1 MERTRPALALAGLG
15 AGVGAA
21 WIMLG
26 NEVRH
31 ASAADVVL
39 LLAVGWSFLASGL
52 VAWRLR
58 PDNRIGPAM
67 VATGLLRLAEGPFW
81 SQDAVLFT
89 FGHVFSYAYLAGI
102 GYILLAFPSGRLESP
117 RLRGLFWI
125 GALAAG
131 PLQVAW
137 LLTGGH
143 DQAGSCAGC
152 PVNLLELTQAPDVA
166 AAIQLSQA
174 AIGTIVAAISIA
186 VLVRRWLVASAP
198 LRFAITP
205 VIWAGVATFGAQ
217 VVHHLSFALAVDLGQ
232 APALLLDLA
241 LALTA
246 VAFLLGVAR
255 TRLARSAIADL
266 VTKLDHS
273 PGPGELRAAL
283 ARALRDPSLE
293 IAYWLPADERFV
305 DSSGKPAAM
314 PSGAD
319 TQVVTMVEREG
330 RRIAALVHDPA
341 VTDDV
346 SLVRAVAAAAGLQL
360 ENERLQA
367 ELRSQLAEVRASR
380 ARIVEATQDER
391 RRIERD
397 LHDGTQQRLVSIA
410 MTLGLAEARV
420 ATDAAAARGLIGEAR
435 GGLSTALEELRELSQ
450 GIHPGILTER
460 GLGEAVDELALR
472 MHLPVEVGVRLPE
485 RLPSAVE
492 TAAYYVISEALTN
505 VAKHAGASRV
515 QVMVGRED
523 GRALIAVSDDGRGG
537 ADAGH
542 GSGLRGL
549 RDRVEALGG
558 RFMVESPPG
567 LGTSVEVEIPCE

>member
-1 MERTRPALALAGLG
+1 MERTRLALALVGLL

-31 ASAADVVL
+31 GGAADVVL
-39 LLAVGWSFLASGL
+39 LLSVGWSFLASGL

-58 PDNRIGPAM
+58 PDNPIGAAM

-117 RLRGLFWI
+117 SLRGLFWV
-125 GALAAG
+125 GAVAAG

-152 PVNLLELTQAPDVA
+152 PVNLLELTKAPDVT

-186 VLVRRWLVASAP
+186 VLVRRWQLASAP

-205 VIWAGVATFGAQ
+205 VIWAGVATFAAQ
-217 VVHHLSFALAVDLGQ
+217 VLHHLSFALGVDLGRI
-232 APALLLDLA
+232 PALLLDLT

-255 TRLARSAIADL
+255 TRLARSAVADL
-266 VTKLDHS
+266 VAELGHS
-273 PGPGELRAAL
+273 PGPGELRAGL

-293 IAYWLPADERFV
+293 IAYWLPVNERFV
-305 DSSGKPAAM
+305 DSSGKPATM
-314 PSGAD
+314 PRVGD
-319 TQVVTMVEREG
+319 PQVVTMVEREG

-341 VTDDV
+341 VTDDE

-367 ELRSQLAEVRASR
+367 ELRSQLEEVVASR

-391 RRIERD
+391 RRIERN

-410 MTLGLAEARV
+410 MALGLADAKV
-420 ATDAAAARGLIGEAR
+420 ATDADAARRLIAEAR
-435 GGLSTALEELRELSQ
+435 GDLSKALEELRELSQ

-460 GLGEAVDELALR
+460 GLGKAVDELAQR
-472 MHLPVEVGVRLPE
+472 MHLPVEVDVRLPE
-485 RLPSAVE
+485 RLPTPVE

-505 VAKHAGASRV
+505 IAKHAGASRA
-515 QVMVGRED
+515 QVMVGRQH
-523 GRALIAVSDDGRGG
+523 GRAVIAISDDGRGG

-558 RFMVESPPG
+558 RFGLDSP
-567 LGTSVEVEIPCE
+567 LGMGTAIRAEIPCE

>member
-1 MERTRPALALAGLG
+1 MERTRLALALGGLL
-15 AGVGAA
+15 AGVGVA

-31 ASAADVVL
+31 AGAADVAL
-39 LLAVGWSFLASGL
+39 LLSVGWSFLASGL
-52 VAWRLR
+52 MAWRLR
-58 PDNRIGPAM
+58 PDNLIGPAM

-102 GYILLAFPSGRLESP
+102 GYILLAFPSGRLGSP
-117 RLRGLFWI
+117 RLRGLFWV
-125 GALAAG
+125 GAFAAG

-143 DQAGSCAGC
+143 VQAGSCAGC
-152 PVNLLELTQAPDVA
+152 PLNLLQLTKAPDLT

-186 VLVRRWLVASAP
+186 VLVRRWQMASAP

-205 VIWAGVATFGAQ
+205 VIWAGIATFTAQ
-217 VVHHLSFALAVDLGQ
+217 VVHHLSFALGVDLGQ
-232 APALLLDLA
+232 APALLLDLT
-241 LALTA
+241 LAMTA

-266 VTKLDHS
+266 VAELGDS
-273 PGPGELRAAL
+273 PGPGELRAGL

-293 IAYWLPADERFV
+293 IAYWLPARERFV

-314 PSGAD
+314 PHVGAS
-319 TQVVTMVEREG
+319 QMVTMVERQG

-341 VTDDV
+341 VTDDE

-367 ELRSQLAEVRASR
+367 ELRSQLEEVRASR

-410 MTLGLAEARV
+410 MTLGLADARV
-420 ATDAAAARGLIGEAR
+420 ATDAEAARRLIAEAR
-435 GGLSTALEELRELSQ
+435 GDISTALEELRELSQ

-460 GLGEAVDELALR
+460 GLGKAVDELALR
-472 MHLPVEVGVRLPE
+472 MHLPVEVDVRLSE
-485 RLPSAVE
+485 RLPTPVE

-505 VAKHAGASRV
+505 IAKHAGASRA

-523 GRALIAVSDDGRGG
+523 GRAVIAISDDGRGG

-558 RFMVESPPG
+558 RFGLDSP
-567 LGTSVEVEIPCE
+567 LGMGTAIRAEIPCE